1 VVNASYMVDNLMA
14 ETEQGRAVKQ
24 IAAMDAQFDQFQ
36 FVVDMQEKLMPTLAK
51 AFFQLDMVVL
61 RRLCRDSALAQM
73 KAVAA
78 ARCVP
83 CGGGGRGRVG

>member
-1 VVNASYMVDNLMA
+1 MA

-24 IAAMDAQFDQFQ
+24 IAAMDQQFDPFQ

-78 ARCVP
+78 ARCVTL
-83 CGGGGRGRVG
+83 CEFGGGGACA